1 MKKIYSTPS
10 IQVTNLMMNTSIL
23 AGSVTGDSMSIST
36 EETVDTPD
44 MLSKESWAD
53 ED

>member
-1 MKKIYSTPS
+1 MKKIYTTPS
-10 IQVTNLMMNTSIL
+10 IQVTNLMMSTTVL
-23 AGSVTGDSMSIST
+23 AGSLIVTD

-44 MLSKESWAD
+44 MLTKDSWFD